1 MTLSLLTAAV
11 LLGLMGAGHCA
22 TMCGPTT
29 IALVSR
35 TPTARQP
42 FAAHVGRILTYALL
56 GALAAALT
64 SEVTRFLRNE
74 VLQVAWFLLPN
85 LLLVLSALYLMGF
98 QHVYAPMESFGR
110 GIWNGLSV
118 VRSFA
123 NTRGGVWGDLLRG
136 GLWGLLPCGMIYSAL
151 GLAVL
156 AFDPLGAALVMIAFG
171 LSTMPV
177 LLALGVLSQQTLTK
191 LKQQSVRRA
200 LGVVL
205 LLLALW
211 NVVLIPSRVRGE
223 LPFFLC

>member
-35 TPTARQP
+35 TPAARQP
-42 FAAHVGRILTYALL
+42 FAAHAGRILTYALL
-56 GALAAALT
+56 GALAAMLT

-74 VLQVAWFLLPN
+74 VLQTAWFLVPN

-98 QHVYAPMESFGR
+98 QHAYAPIESFGR
-110 GIWNGLSV
+110 NVWNGLGAA
-118 VRSFA
+118 RSFA
-123 NTRGGVWGDLLRG
+123 HTRGGLWGDLLRG
-136 GLWGLLPCGMIYSAL
+136 GLWGMLPCGMVYSAL

-171 LSTMPV
+171 LSTMPI
-177 LLALGVLSQQTLTK
+177 LIALGLLSQQALAK
-191 LKQQSVRRA
+191 LKQANIRRA
-200 LGVVL
+200 LGVLL

-211 NVVLIPSRVRGE
+211 NVVLIPSRVRGVS
-223 LPFFLC
+223 LPFLC